1 MVGKQFKSLVA
12 VAAAVAVLAGCSGQ
26 KEQTAAGGSTS
37 ASTTTVSNQA
47 ASREPVT
54 ISLGV
59 RPGYLSDEEIER
71 YFVEPTKKKYPH
83 ITINRIW
90 LDDKAN
96 SFDNLVMRG
105 EVPDIIVYTSLL
117 LGDMKRLGLEQDLNG
132 LIQSNKLDTGRF
144 NPATLEAVKLASEK
158 EALIA
163 IPYTYL
169 YNSLYYNKDIFDKF
183 GVSYPKDGMTWPE
196 ATELAKKLTR
206 VEDGEQYRGLEP
218 DSVFRAGSQLGLPLV
233 DPKTLKSIGNT
244 DKWKKVVEMV
254 KGIYEIP
261 GNGTIQTFTSGMK
274 AFTKDRRLAMLASV
288 NPLADFAQVKNEF
301 TNWDLASYPVWP
313 EMPGIG
319 TQYDLH
325 LMIIPSVSKHKDA
338 AIQVASVVV
347 SDEVQLDMARSGKL
361 SVLKDKKF
369 QDEFGKKM
377 DHVQGKNVQAIFKTT
392 PAKPFP
398 PTVYGSKAF
407 NEITKVMTTVV
418 KNKVDINTALRSY
431 DELMDKYIEENKQK

>member
-1 MVGKQFKSLVA
+1 MIGKQFKSLVI
-12 VAAAVAVLAGCSGQ
+12 VAAACAVLAGCSGK
-26 KEQTAAGGSTS
+26 KEQADPAG
-37 ASTTTVSNQA
+37 ASNQVV
-47 ASREPVT
+47 SQEPVT
-54 ISLGV
+54 VTLGV

-83 ITINRIW
+83 ITIQKIV
-90 LDDKAN
+90 LDDKVN
-96 SFDNLVMRG
+96 SFDNLVVRS
-105 EVPDIIVYTSLL
+105 EVPDIIVHTSLL
-117 LGDMKRLGLEQDLNG
+117 LGDMKRLGLEQDLSEW
-132 LIQSNKLDTGRF
+132 IQKSKLDTGRF

-158 EALIA
+158 DALIA

-196 ATELAKKLTR
+196 VTELAKKLTR
-206 VEDGEQYRGLEP
+206 FEDGEQYRGLEP
-218 DSVFRAGSQLGLPLV
+218 DSVYRAGSQLGLPLI
-233 DPKTLKSIGNT
+233 DPKTFKSIGNT
-244 DKWKKVVEMV
+244 DNWKKVVEMV

-261 GNGTIQTFTSGMK
+261 GNGNIQTFTSGMK
-274 AFTKDRRLAMLASV
+274 AFTKDRKLAMLASV

-301 TNWDLASYPVWP
+301 TNWDLVSYPTWP
-313 EMPGIG
+313 ELPGVG
-319 TQYDLH
+319 TQFDLH
-325 LMIIPSVSKHKDA
+325 LMIIPSTSLHKDA

-347 SDEVQLDMARSGKL
+347 SDEVQLDMAHNGKL

-369 QDEFGKKM
+369 QNEFGKKM

-398 PTVYGSKAF
+398 PTVYGSKSF

-418 KNKVDINTALRSY
+418 KNKVDINTALRNY
-431 DELMDKYIEENKQK
+431 DELMDKYIEANKPK